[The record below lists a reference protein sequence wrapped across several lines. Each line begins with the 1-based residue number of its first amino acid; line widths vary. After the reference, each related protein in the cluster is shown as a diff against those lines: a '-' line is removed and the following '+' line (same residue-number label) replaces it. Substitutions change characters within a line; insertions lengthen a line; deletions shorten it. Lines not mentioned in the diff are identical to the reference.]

1 MHMLK
6 EKDDYIG
13 LITLRAIDGQV
24 VTVSETFNHKELSV
38 V

>member
-6 EKDDYIG
+6 EKEDYIG

-24 VTVSETFNHKELSV
+24 VTVSETTNHTEVSV